1 MPKEVNKEEA
11 NDKLKELRKEL
22 ETEIEDQLPKED
34 DYLRVEVERAVDIP
48 PEDHGRIK
56 RVIEALLFAS
66 GRPLTIPEFRKVL
79 KNIKPSDIERFVR
92 ELKEEYEKEER
103 SFRIID
109 VAEGYEISTEPR
121 YAPWIMKLEL
131 QKRVKQATQ
140 AALETLAILAYK
152 QPVTRVEIEDLRG
165 VDSSGVLST
174 LLDRGFI
181 KITGRKEIPGRP
193 LLYGTTDKFLE
204 HFGLKSLKDLP
215 NISEIRSLVESA
227 VKKEDLMRKEKIVE
241 NVESKEAGAEPS
253 EGEVPAEVSEAVR
266 KEEQELVDKAFSDI
280 DKISITEV
288 ALHEELSS
296 LGNDSD
302 EEAEEEVAEESNS
315 KAGEKGESD
324 ES

>member
-1 MPKEVNKEEA
+1 MSKEVNKEEA

-22 ETEIEDQLPKED
+22 EAEIEDQLPKED
-34 DYLRVEVERAVDIP
+34 DYLRVEVERAVDISP
-48 PEDHGRIK
+48 DDHARIK

-66 GRPLTIPEFRKVL
+66 GRPLTIQEFRKVL

-92 ELKEEYEKEER
+92 ELKEEYEKDGR

-165 VDSSGVLST
+165 VDASGVLST

-181 KITGRKEIPGRP
+181 KIVGRKEVPGRP

-227 VKKEDLMRKEKIVE
+227 VKKEDLMRREKIVE
-241 NVESKEAGAEPS
+241 DKEPGAVPS
-253 EGEVPAEVSEAVR
+253 EGEVPTEAMDAAR
-266 KEEQELVDKAFSDI
+266 KEEQELVNKAFSDI

-296 LGNDSD
+296 LGNGSGAEAK
-302 EEAEEEVAEESNS
+302 EEPVEEGSAEST
-315 KAGEKGESD
+315 EKEESD